1 MKWLDPFMQVCKEY
15 PRFYWKARGSSKAYV
30 GYGHNPS
37 SPFTFQAQAFYEQ
50 GCEGIWKSFP
60 QEWSLSPEHLIS
72 ADWKQ
77 ESKKP
82 TLPCCLERK
91 DTPTY
96 EKWWHLVQ
104 DAVSKINQNL
114 LRKVVLARQTTF
126 TFDGIV
132 DPLELLKGLMSFG
145 DQTSLFMVQLSPEIT
160 FLGASP
166 EKLFKRLDRRILTEA
181 LAGTISSSE
190 KWSPKEFAE
199 VEAVRLFLNN
209 QLDGCC
215 QDLQCSSP
223 EERPFGSLRH
233 LYQKLDGT
241 LKTKI
246 SDKMLITKLHP
257 TPALG
262 GFPREYTL
270 GYLRSVEPIH
280 RGWYGAP
287 IGLVSE
293 KETDLAIAIR
303 SMVVCQNQIHLF
315 AGAGIVKGSDP
326 AKEWEELDRKI
337 AHVVRWCDE

>member
-1 MKWLDPFMQVCKEY
+1 MSWLLPFLQASKEY
-15 PRFYWKARGSSKAYV
+15 PRFYWKGRGSPTAYV

-37 SPFTFQAQAFYEQ
+37 SPFTFQAQAFYGEP
-50 GCEGIWKSFP
+50 CAGIWQDFP

-72 ADWKQ
+72 ADWNL
-77 ESKKP
+77 ESAKP
-82 TLPCCLERK
+82 NLPPCIARQ

-96 EKWWHLVQ
+96 EKWGDLVQ
-104 DAVSKINQNL
+104 DVCLKIDQNL
-114 LRKVVLARQTTF
+114 FRKVVLARQTTF

-132 DPLELLKGLMSFG
+132 DPLELLKGLMMFG
-145 DQTSLFMVQLSPEIT
+145 NQTSLFMVQLSPETT

-166 EKLFKRLDRRILTEA
+166 EKLFRRLDRRILTEA
-181 LAGTISSSE
+181 LAGTIHTTE

-199 VEAVRLFLNN
+199 VEAVRIFLNS
-209 QLDGCC
+209 QLDPCC
-215 QDLQCSSP
+215 SDLQFGSQ
-223 EERPFGSLRH
+223 EERPFGNLRH
-233 LYQKLDGT
+233 LYQKLDGM

-246 SDKMLITKLHP
+246 SDKMLIAKLHP
-257 TPALG
+257 TPAVG
-262 GFPREYTL
+262 GLPRECTL
-270 GYLRSVEPIH
+270 NYLRSVEPIH

-303 SMVVCQNQIHLF
+303 SMVVSHNQIHLF
-315 AGAGIVKGSDP
+315 AGAGIVKGSDS